1 MRKEELSN
9 TASLAIYSKY
19 NSEHD
24 KNRRRRTAFTS
35 GQLKSL
41 EQKFRCKKYLTVSE
55 RICLANDL
63 GLTDTQVKTWF
74 QNRRTKWKKQMS
86 PDFVESLLSGQIH
99 WGQNLQ
105 TAVLHG
111 NLPGIIWYHSSVH
124 LRTFKSSIPICLCI
138 LILHLAASRP
148 ITDSQFMACLSSK
161 KRSRMIHKSLSVINV
176 PQLIWSMKLFKGLF
190 SFYEVFKVMLCIF
203 QSDLRVFY
211 CDMIYK
217 DGHKI

>member
-35 GQLKSL
+35 GQLKAL
-41 EQKFRCKKYLTVSE
+41 EQKFRGKKYLTVSE

-105 TAVLHG
+105 NCSAPWQSPWY
-111 NLPGIIWYHSSVH
+111 NL
-124 LRTFKSSIPICLCI
+124 
-138 LILHLAASRP
+138 
-148 ITDSQFMACLSSK
+148 
-161 KRSRMIHKSLSVINV
+161 V
-176 PQLIWSMKLFKGLF
+176 PQFCPSSNLQVVYSNMSLYPYFATR
-190 SFYEVFKVMLCIF
+190 SFET
-203 QSDLRVFY
+203 D
-211 CDMIYK
+211 
-217 DGHKI
+217 H

>member
-1 MRKEELSN
+1 MTS
-9 TASLAIYSKY
+9 ASPTHKSK
-19 NSEHD
+19 HGF
-24 KNRRRRTAFTS
+24 RT
-35 GQLKSL
+35 
-41 EQKFRCKKYLTVSE
+41 E
-55 RICLANDL
+55 
-63 GLTDTQVKTWF
+63 
-74 QNRRTKWKKQMS
+74 
-86 PDFVESLLSGQIH
+86 
-99 WGQNLQ
+99 GQNGKSKCRLTLWKASSRDKSIGDKTCK

-148 ITDSQFMACLSSK
+148 ITDSQFMACLSSR
-161 KRSRMIHKSLSVINV
+161 KRSRKIHKSLSVINV

-190 SFYEVFKVMLCIF
+190 SFYEVFKVILCIF
-203 QSDLRVFY
+203 KSDLRVFY

>member
-105 TAVLHG
+105 NCSAPWQSPWY
-111 NLPGIIWYHSSVH
+111 NLVPRFCPSSNLQVVYSNMS
-124 LRTFKSSIPICLCI
+124 LYPYFAPRSFE
-138 LILHLAASRP
+138 
-148 ITDSQFMACLSSK
+148 TD
-161 KRSRMIHKSLSVINV
+161 H
-176 PQLIWSMKLFKGLF
+176 
-190 SFYEVFKVMLCIF
+190 
-203 QSDLRVFY
+203 
-211 CDMIYK
+211 
-217 DGHKI
+217 